1 MNAQAES
8 YEQKIADKERA
19 FAKLEQDMN
28 RKNDALVKQLRDQI
42 QTLTAEVHT
51 MQSKDIDDA
60 EEQRLRY
67 EARINELD
75 SIVQ

>member
-1 MNAQAES
+1 
-8 YEQKIADKERA
+8 
-19 FAKLEQDMN
+19 MN

-75 SIVQ
+75 SIV